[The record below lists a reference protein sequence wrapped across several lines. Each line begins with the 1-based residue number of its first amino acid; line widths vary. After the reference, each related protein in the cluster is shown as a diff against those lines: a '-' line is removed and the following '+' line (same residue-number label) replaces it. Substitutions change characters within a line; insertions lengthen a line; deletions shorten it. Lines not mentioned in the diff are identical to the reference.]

1 MANQSESQ
9 KSSQKRK
16 PKFSSTELQVLVEEV
31 VRVHRQLFGKLSLNV
46 PESTKRRLWSEIGQK
61 VNAVGVTPR
70 SLDELKK
77 RFYDIRS
84 LTKRK
89 MAEIQKQ
96 AGVTGGGRNPAPPL
110 TELEELVSST
120 IERESVTGIGTL
132 DSSARATAT
141 GKRHAHQD
149 TPYQTP
155 PH

>member
-46 PESTKRRLWSEIGQK
+46 PDSTKRRLWSVIAQK